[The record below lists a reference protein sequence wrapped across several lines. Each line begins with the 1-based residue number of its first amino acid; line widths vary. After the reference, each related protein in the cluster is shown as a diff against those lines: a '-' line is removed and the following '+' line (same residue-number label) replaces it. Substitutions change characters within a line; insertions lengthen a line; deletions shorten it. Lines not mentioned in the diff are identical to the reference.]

1 MTLAEIVKKIERVAS
16 VQPSI
21 KTIVPNDVF
30 KLNAMT
36 DVEYGVFA
44 WTQGQHSSSLDNMI
58 TYQFTFFYVDR
69 LRNDLSNQVEVQS
82 VGVSTLGNIIKSL
95 EEQQVFPQTSVTFQ
109 TFNQRFLDEC
119 SGTFCNV
126 AFDVPMDFVCAETY

>member
-1 MTLAEIVKKIERVAS
+1 MTLAEIVKKIEGVAS

-30 KLNAMT
+30 KLNAMA

-58 TYQFTFFYVDR
+58 TYQFTLFYVDR
-69 LRNDLSNQVEVQS
+69 LRSDLSNQVEVQS
-82 VGVSTLGNIIKSL
+82 VGMSTLGNIIKSL
-95 EEQQVFPQTSVTFQ
+95 EEQQVFPQTSITFQ

-119 SGTFCNV
+119 AGVFCNV
-126 AFDVPMDFVCAETY
+126 AFDVPMDFVCAENY

>member
-1 MTLAEIVKKIERVAS
+1 MTLAEIVKKIEGVAS

-30 KLNAMT
+30 KLNAMA

-58 TYQFTFFYVDR
+58 TYQFTLIYVDR
-69 LRNDLSNQVEVQS
+69 LRSDLSNQVEVQS

-95 EEQQVFPQTSVTFQ
+95 EEQQVFPPALITFQ

-119 SGTFCNV
+119 AGVFCNV
-126 AFDVPMDFVCAETY
+126 AFDVPMDFVCAENY

>member
-1 MTLAEIVKKIERVAS
+1 MTLAEIVKKVEGVAS

-30 KLNAMT
+30 KLNAMA

-58 TYQFTFFYVDR
+58 TYQFTLFYVDR
-69 LRNDLSNQVEVQS
+69 LRSDLSNQVEVQS

-95 EEQQVFPQTSVTFQ
+95 EEQQVFPQASITFQ

-119 SGTFCNV
+119 AGVFCNV
-126 AFDVPMDFVCAETY
+126 AFDVPMDFVCAENY